1 MFPVTT
7 GVRYWLYHHP
17 ADARKRF
24 DGLCGLVANEMQVE
38 IKTGDVFIF
47 LNRRRTH
54 LKALAWEG
62 DGFSLYYKR
71 LEAGTFELPA
81 NLLAGTHSSLNT
93 RQLMLILHGVSLK
106 KASYRKR
113 YAA

>member
-1 MFPVTT
+1 M
-7 GVRYWLYHHP
+7 RYWLYHQP
-17 ADARKRF
+17 ADARKSF
-24 DGLCGLVANEMQVE
+24 DGLCGLVANEMKLE
-38 IKTGDVFIF
+38 IQTGDVFIF

-54 LKALAWEG
+54 LKALSWEG

-71 LEAGTFELPA
+71 LEVGSFELPA
-81 NLLAGTHSSLNT
+81 SLLADTHSVLT
-93 RQLMLILHGVSLK
+93 ARQLMLILHGVSLK